1 MRTEHHSASFK
12 GVTSCVES
20 CKSSLQCECG
30 GTVENARR
38 KTSGNLKNI
47 LRPLAPSYKLTQ
59 NKDTKEKEQ
68 RSSKV
73 IVRGEGGGGSSGF
86 LSHQML
92 M

>member
-30 GTVENARR
+30 WTVENARR

-47 LRPLAPSYKLTQ
+47 LRPLAPSYKFTQ
-59 NKDTKEKEQ
+59 DEDAKEKEQ

-73 IVRGEGGGGSSGF
+73 IAWGVGESSGF